1 MLIEP
6 ERRQF
11 LWYFLYLCWDRP
23 TYVVI
28 GTFVAMD
35 PHCALLVHR
44 IQRMSRGKSA
54 RADQMNV
61 VDLFSGCGGLSLG
74 FQTAGFNVLKSYDN
88 WSPAI
93 KTYRKNFSHE
103 IVESDLSKVGDLPS
117 CDIIVGGSPCQGFSS
132 AGRRCEKDER
142 NSLVSVFAEL
152 VVKARPKAFV
162 FENVE
167 GFVTLDR
174 GQFLFDLLSPLIE
187 AGFCIHLRKVNVSN
201 YGVPQH
207 RKRVIAIG
215 GLNWDPGFP
224 APTHST
230 FGAPG
235 AHSLN
240 RLELPRTPTFDKA
253 MSGLPCALPQR
264 GRSYTDPLDHFYTP
278 FSEEDQ
284 ARASALKQGQRM
296 RDLPEELWHA
306 SYKNR
311 AYRRVMDGTP
321 TERRGGAPS
330 GLRRLSGNEPS
341 KAMTGGALRD
351 FVHPHEDRPLTLREC
366 ARLQTFPDS
375 FRFDGTM
382 GEKCQQIGNAVPPRF
397 SEVLAKH
404 MLKALGTHH
413 PSTNEG
419 ALLSFVPT
427 NSTGKS
433 PILQCVCTEV
443 KERFLGQVVPEQGQL
458 CL

>member
-1 MLIEP
+1 MN
-6 ERRQF
+6 
-11 LWYFLYLCWDRP
+11 
-23 TYVVI
+23 
-28 GTFVAMD
+28 
-35 PHCALLVHR
+35 LV
-44 IQRMSRGKSA
+44 
-54 RADQMNV
+54 N
-61 VDLFSGCGGLSLG
+61 LFSGCGGLSLG
-74 FQTAGFNVLKSYDN
+74 FRTAGFNILKSYDN

-103 IVESDLSKVGDLPS
+103 IVESDISKVNSLPL
-117 CDIIVGGSPCQGFSS
+117 CDIIIGGSPCQGFSS
-132 AGRRCEKDER
+132 AGRRYKKDER

-152 VVKARPKAFV
+152 VVKTRPRAFV

-167 GFVTLDR
+167 GFITLDR

-187 AGFCIHLRKVNVSN
+187 AGFCIHLRKVNISN

-215 GLNWDPGFP
+215 GLNRDPGFP

-240 RLELPRTPTFDKA
+240 QLELPRTPAFDQA
-253 MSGLPCALPQR
+253 MYGLPRALPT
-264 GRSYTDPLDHFYTP
+264 GKYNHTDPLDHFYTP
-278 FSEEDQ
+278 FSKENQ
-284 ARASALKQGQRM
+284 VRASALKQGQKM

-321 TERRGGAPS
+321 TERRGGAPN
-330 GLRRLSGNEPS
+330 GLRRLCGNEPS
-341 KAMTGGALRD
+341 KAITGSALRD

-375 FRFDGTM
+375 FQFEGTM
-382 GEKCQQIGNAVPPRF
+382 GEKCQQIGNAVPPGF
-397 SEVLAKH
+397 SEVLARH
-404 MLKALGTHH
+404 MLKTLETPQ
-413 PSTNEG
+413 PSINKG

-427 NSTGKS
+427 HSTGKS
-433 PILQCVCTEV
+433 PVLQYVCAEV
-443 KERFLGQVVPEQGQL
+443 EKRFLGQTFPKQEQL
-458 CL
+458 CF